1 MRKHRHL
8 PFVAMFCLL
17 LSGFCS
23 VHAQQQAGKTRLL
36 YPTLPPYKHVAS
48 SHHLVF
54 NMHDDTLWFT
64 FCSSA
69 PIRLRVLSDLSQR
82 VWCLPEH
89 VAGWWPLRMLCGD
102 RGCAPRVASSRF
114 SPGQSCFVLL
124 ACVEGLFCREK
135 STVTNLT
142 KGCIF

>member
-36 YPTLPPYKHVAS
+36 YLTLPPYNHVAS
-48 SHHLVF
+48 SHRLVF
-54 NMHDDTLWFT
+54 SMHDDMLWFT

-69 PIRLRVLSDLSQR
+69 PIWLRVLSDPDLSQC

-89 VAGWWPLRMLCGD
+89 VAGWWPLRMLCGG
-102 RGCAPRVASSRF
+102 RGCGMCTQGGLEQVF
-114 SPGQSCFVLL
+114 SW
-124 ACVEGLFCREK
+124 AELFCPPCMCRRAF
-135 STVTNLT
+135 LQ
-142 KGCIF
+142 